1 MLLHT
6 NTVSPVS
13 ILSSHSYMDSETQRH
28 TTIKITHEGTDT
40 NHQKPSMYMY
50 LCTQTPLESTI
61 YNYMHPHIPSNT
73 RTLLCTQHA
82 HYTAASEGILWEL
95 AGLCLPEPSWCQ
107 HCHLVAM
114 SEQCSSYKPGPPG
127 RGGGCGGR
135 GGEGGGGGGERGR
148 GEEEEEET
156 GKRQHPGLS
165 PCLWPW
171 LSI

>member
-28 TTIKITHEGTDT
+28 TTIKITHEGTDMKY
-40 NHQKPSMYMY
+40 QKPSVHVY

-61 YNYMHPHIPSNT
+61 YNYMHPHIPPNT
-73 RTLLCTQHA
+73 CTLLCTQHA
-82 HYTAASEGILWEL
+82 HYTAASEGILQEL

-127 RGGGCGGR
+127 ERWWLWRKRRRRRGR
-135 GGEGGGGGGERGR
+135 GRGEGGGGN
-148 GEEEEEET
+148 
-156 GKRQHPGLS
+156 
-165 PCLWPW
+165 W
-171 LSI
+171 